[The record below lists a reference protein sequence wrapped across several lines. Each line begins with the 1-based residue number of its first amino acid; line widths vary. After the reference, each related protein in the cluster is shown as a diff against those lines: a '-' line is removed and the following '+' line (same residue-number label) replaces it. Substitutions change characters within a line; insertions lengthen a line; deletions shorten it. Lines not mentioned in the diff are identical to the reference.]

1 MGIEQYHGAA
11 QEQADVRLV
20 GVADAAV
27 QLDGLAGHQQS
38 RFRGPYPCAGNLPL
52 ALAFRRP
59 GIDRGGGLLDHGA
72 RQFDLDPQVDHAVL
86 QRLETTD
93 LAAELA
99 TYLEVLQGSLEGAIH
114 QSDQIGRAGQRCLVQ
129 NLFRYLAGQPPC
141 RRIAETQAR
150 QVSAIL
156 GRLADQFHA
165 IGIALD
171 QRQALLAG
179 HQPGI
184 GGTSQMYVSDFA
196 VQPPLLHTRASPP
209 IAVGDARRQ
218 DQPLSGQQRN
228 ALVFR
233 QQRRHQPGLDQRLG
247 QQAAPQRLQQ
257 RRVFAHAQ
265 AAAAQRFIQAQRRP
279 AHGADLAP
287 GLAVHPAT
295 GETTAA
301 HAGQVAVAWHQRS
314 RAVADHPQTLL
325 ALAGPLVLLT
335 HLFAL
340 LSIRR
345 PPVRHLHGR
354 RRLVRAERPR
364 RPWSG
369 RATDGSAAAPPELRY
384 GLAARYLKL
393 PEAMAMTSPSS
404 LQISAVQKQIVRVRR
419 TTLPTARSSP
429 RALPMKWVA
438 MSMVTI
444 EQSGRQARIAWAMAA
459 SSTDINTPPWNC
471 CR

>member
-1 MGIEQYHGAA
+1 
-11 QEQADVRLV
+11 
-20 GVADAAV
+20 
-27 QLDGLAGHQQS
+27 
-38 RFRGPYPCAGNLPL
+38 
-52 ALAFRRP
+52 
-59 GIDRGGGLLDHGA
+59 
-72 RQFDLDPQVDHAVL
+72 
-86 QRLETTD
+86 
-93 LAAELA
+93 
-99 TYLEVLQGSLEGAIH
+99 
-114 QSDQIGRAGQRCLVQ
+114 
-129 NLFRYLAGQPPC
+129 
-141 RRIAETQAR
+141 
-150 QVSAIL
+150 
-156 GRLADQFHA
+156 
-165 IGIALD
+165 
-171 QRQALLAG
+171 
-179 HQPGI
+179 
-184 GGTSQMYVSDFA
+184 MYVSDFA

-218 DQPLSGQQRN
+218 DQPLSGQQHN

-233 QQRRHQPGLDQRLG
+233 QQRRQPGLDQRLG

-354 RRLVRAERPR
+354 RRLVAERPR

-393 PEAMAMTSPSS
+393 P
-404 LQISAVQKQIVRVRR
+404 R
-419 TTLPTARSSP
+419 
-429 RALPMKWVA
+429 
-438 MSMVTI
+438 
-444 EQSGRQARIAWAMAA
+444 
-459 SSTDINTPPWNC
+459 PW
-471 CR
+471 R